1 MSSPKPSSE
10 GLLHLVYSQIQQ
22 LMQRVEVIDDRTRF
36 LPKLYDNVDKI
47 MGEILENRQERV
59 FMGHTL
65 HDHEERLTN
74 IEDRWK

>member
-1 MSSPKPSSE
+1 
-10 GLLHLVYSQIQQ
+10 
-22 LMQRVEVIDDRTRF
+22 MQRVEVIDDRTRF